1 MRIVLD
7 KFSRFMQVISPDPED
22 ARRRYLLNIIVAGT
36 FASAVLS
43 ILILEFG
50 ILAKRWTVA
59 QATFLL
65 TFLIPFLTINLA
77 IFLINRHWGKPAIYL
92 FLFFFIVSY
101 AFSDTPAQL
110 ANGSTVFYYA
120 LPIVVSS
127 ILIFPSSS
135 FIVAAIGSGL
145 IIWANAVAFPG
156 STPNFIIMLGF
167 FMLALISWIAS
178 RSLDNALRNLR
189 KSHAELDRLVNQ
201 RTCELANSLERE
213 QAETG
218 RSQAILESLAD
229 GVIVFDRNGTAI
241 VANPA
246 CARLLDMP
254 VEHIVGSTAAGLV
267 QSKSLPSKSRSLLA
281 YLLANPAEQ
290 ITSANIE
297 WAKRTLSVS
306 SACVIDNAGAS
317 LGTVAVFRDYTQAAE
332 VERMKNSFVA
342 IVSHELRTPLNAIFG
357 YTEMLKDG
365 VYGPVNEQQSQASD
379 RIMINTRRMLDI
391 VGDLLDQT
399 QMEAGK
405 LALHI
410 QPFRPAVLIENV
422 RSLMDKLVANR
433 GLVLTCQLDTR
444 LPEFIQGDSARL
456 QQVLVNLINNA
467 IKFTEKGSLHIS
479 LSRSGEKTWSLGV
492 QDTGI
497 GIPEAELSTIFEA
510 FRQVDN
516 LATRKYGGFGLGLA
530 IVKQLAELMDGKIA
544 VTSKLGTGTSFIIT
558 LPLVAVA
565 SNPN

>member
-1 MRIVLD
+1 MRTLLN
-7 KFSRFMQVISPDPED
+7 KFKRFIQINSPDPED
-22 ARRRYLLNIIVAGT
+22 ARRRYLLNIFVTGT
-36 FASAVLS
+36 FISAVLS

-50 ILAKRWTVA
+50 ILAKRWTGVEA
-59 QATFLL
+59 SFLL
-65 TFLIPFLTINLA
+65 TFLIIYLILNLA
-77 IFLINRHWGKPAIYL
+77 IFLINQHWGKPAIYL
-92 FLFFFIVSY
+92 FLFLYIISY

-110 ANGSTVFYYA
+110 GNGSTVFYYA

-135 FIVAAIGSGL
+135 FIVAAIGCVIL
-145 IIWANAVAFPG
+145 AWANAVALPG
-156 STPNFIIMLGF
+156 STPNFTIMLGF
-167 FMLALISWIAS
+167 FMLALISWITT
-178 RSLDNALRNLR
+178 RSLDNAISNLR
-189 KSHAELDRLVNQ
+189 KSHAELDRQVEE
-201 RTCELANSLERE
+201 RTHDLAKSIDRE
-213 QAETG
+213 QAEAG
-218 RSQAILESLAD
+218 RCKAILESLAD
-229 GVIVFDRNGTAI
+229 GVIVFDRNGCA
-241 VANPA
+241 VAANPA

-254 VEHIVGSTAAGLV
+254 VERIIATTTASLV
-267 QSKSLPSKSRSLLA
+267 QSKSLPPKSRSILA

-290 ITSANIE
+290 VTSANIE

-306 SACVIDNAGAS
+306 SACVIDIAGAS

-379 RIMINTRRMLDI
+379 RIMTNTRRMLDI

-410 QPFRPAVLIENV
+410 QPFRPSVLIENV
-422 RSLMDKLVANR
+422 RSLMDKPVADR
-433 GLVLTCQLDTR
+433 GLILTCQLDAR
-444 LPEFIQGDSARL
+444 LPEFILGDIARL

-467 IKFTEKGSLHIS
+467 LKFTEKGSLHIS
-479 LSRSGEKTWSLGV
+479 LSLSGEKTWSLGV

-497 GIPEAELSTIFEA
+497 GIPEAELATIFEA

-516 LATRKYGGFGLGLA
+516 VATRKYGGFGLGLA

-544 VTSKLGTGTSFIIT
+544 VTSKLGAGTSFIIS
-558 LPLVAVA
+558 LPLVAA
-565 SNPN
+565 AGTLN

>member
-1 MRIVLD
+1 MKIVLD
-7 KFSRFMQVISPDPED
+7 KFKRFLQVISSDPED
-22 ARRRYLLNIIVAGT
+22 ARRRYLLNILVAGT
-36 FASAVLS
+36 FASAVLT

-59 QATFLL
+59 EASFLITL
-65 TFLIPFLTINLA
+65 VIPFLILNLA

-92 FLFFFIVSY
+92 FLFLFIVSY
-101 AFSDTPAQL
+101 AFSDTPANL
-110 ANGSTVFYYA
+110 ANGSTVFFYA
-120 LPIVVSS
+120 LPIIFSS
-127 ILIFPSSS
+127 ILILPSAS
-135 FIVAAIGSGL
+135 FIVAAIGCGL
-145 IIWANAVAFPG
+145 ITWANAAAFPS
-156 STPNFIIMLGF
+156 STPNFTIMFGF
-167 FMLALISWIAS
+167 FLLALISWITS

-189 KSHAELDRLVNQ
+189 KSHAELDRQVEE
-201 RTCELANSLERE
+201 RTHDLAKSMDRE
-213 QAETG
+213 QAEAR
-218 RSQAILESLAD
+218 RSKAILESLAD
-229 GVIVFDRNGTAI
+229 GVIVFDRNGFAI
-241 VANPA
+241 AANPA

-254 VEHIVGSTAAGLV
+254 VERIMGSTSAGLV
-267 QSKSLPSKSRSLLA
+267 QSKSLHSKSRSILA

-290 ITSANIE
+290 VTSANIE

-342 IVSHELRTPLNAIFG
+342 IVSHELRTPLNAIFS

-379 RIMINTRRMLDI
+379 RIMTNTRRMLDI

-410 QPFRPAVLIENV
+410 QPFRPSDLIENV
-422 RSLMDKLVANR
+422 RCLMDKLVADK
-433 GLVLTCQLDTR
+433 GLVLTCQLDAR
-444 LPEFIQGDSARL
+444 LPEFILGDTARL

-467 IKFTEKGSLHIS
+467 VKFTEKGSLHIS

-497 GIPEAELSTIFEA
+497 GIPEAELATIFEA

-516 LATRKYGGFGLGLA
+516 VATRKYGGFGLGLA

-544 VTSKLGTGTSFIIT
+544 VTSKLGAGTSFIIS
-558 LPLVAVA
+558 LPLVAA
-565 SNPN
+565 AGNLN